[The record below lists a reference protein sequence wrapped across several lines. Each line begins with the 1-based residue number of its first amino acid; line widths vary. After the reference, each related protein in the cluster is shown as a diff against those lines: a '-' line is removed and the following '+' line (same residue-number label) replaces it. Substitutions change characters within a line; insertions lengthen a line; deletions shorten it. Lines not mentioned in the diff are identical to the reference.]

1 MLQARYH
8 GFFTSDDAFIIY
20 TFLLLWPSY
29 QTRHSFLRLINQDL
43 SSSRLCWYT
52 KGTWHIS
59 FSPVKPNIQKT
70 SILAQKLV
78 LLLRGKNI
86 HYNSVKLEAL
96 LRLETGNWFLFC
108 LFWFLFFLFH
118 TIIEKVKWTDNSI
131 LTYTAYLDLDL
142 FRRPNIEPRVILIPC
157 QRKGSRR

>member
-1 MLQARYH
+1 MCRNGWRLRLPGLVKHVDSDTFQRSAYIGKMLQARYH

-108 LFWFLFFLFH
+108 LFWFLLF
-118 TIIEKVKWTDNSI
+118 
-131 LTYTAYLDLDL
+131 YL
-142 FRRPNIEPRVILIPC
+142 I
-157 QRKGSRR
+157 Q

>member
-1 MLQARYH
+1 MRNGWRLRLPGLVKHVDSDTSQRSAYIGKMLQARYH

-29 QTRHSFLRLINQDL
+29 QTQHSFLRLINQDL

-59 FSPVKPNIQKT
+59 FSPVKHNIQKT

-108 LFWFLFFLFH
+108 LFWFLLFYF
-118 TIIEKVKWTDNSI
+118 I
-131 LTYTAYLDLDL
+131 
-142 FRRPNIEPRVILIPC
+142 
-157 QRKGSRR
+157 Q

>member
-1 MLQARYH
+1 MSQWLTAAITGARQTCRFGHFSKKCVHWQNVTGQISRIFYLWWC
-8 GFFTSDDAFIIY
+8 FIIY

-59 FSPVKPNIQKT
+59 FSPVKHNIQKT

-108 LFWFLFFLFH
+108 LFWFLLFYF
-118 TIIEKVKWTDNSI
+118 I
-131 LTYTAYLDLDL
+131 
-142 FRRPNIEPRVILIPC
+142 
-157 QRKGSRR
+157 Q

>member
-1 MLQARYH
+1 MADGCDYRGSSNMSIRTLLKEVRTLEKCYRPDITD
-8 GFFTSDDAFIIY
+8 FFTSDDAFIIY

-59 FSPVKPNIQKT
+59 FSPVKHNIQKT

-108 LFWFLFFLFH
+108 LFWFLPFYF
-118 TIIEKVKWTDNSI
+118 I
-131 LTYTAYLDLDL
+131 
-142 FRRPNIEPRVILIPC
+142 
-157 QRKGSRR
+157 Q